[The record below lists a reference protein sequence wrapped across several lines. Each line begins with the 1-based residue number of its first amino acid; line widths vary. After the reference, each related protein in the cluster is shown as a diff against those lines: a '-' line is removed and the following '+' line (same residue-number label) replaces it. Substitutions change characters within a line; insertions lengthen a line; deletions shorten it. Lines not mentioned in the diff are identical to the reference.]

1 MQSCS
6 FDLQAYCLRGA
17 DCCMIDGT
25 IGHLPT
31 NLREMV
37 RILDEELPQQGQQP
51 EHIPAD
57 GSCQAELVSRC
68 LCGDEL
74 AFARIVDLYGDLL
87 LRTAYLLVQD
97 EESAKDI
104 VQESL
109 FLAWKNMHQL
119 REPSYLRAW
128 LLKIIVNRST
138 TLKQQ
143 WARRSALL
151 RKQLVR
157 NQIEQTIQVAD
168 MQRGKIEDTLD
179 AWNAIEQL
187 PLNQRVV
194 LVLFYYH
201 KMTMPE
207 IASMLQTSENTLRK
221 RLLAG
226 LDKVR
231 KILQIESM
239 KVERAPARVGFSGG
253 GTE

>member
-1 MQSCS
+1 
-6 FDLQAYCLRGA
+6 
-17 DCCMIDGT
+17 MIGRT
-25 IGHLPT
+25 ITYLPA
-31 NLREMV
+31 NSLEGV
-37 RILDEELPQQGQQP
+37 RILDKELPEQDQR
-51 EHIPAD
+51 AD
-57 GSCQAELVSRC
+57 QISVDDTCQAELVSRC
-68 LCGDEL
+68 LLGDEL
-74 AFARIVDLYGDLL
+74 AFARIVDLYGNLL

-97 EESAKDI
+97 EEAAKDI

-109 FLAWKNMHQL
+109 FLAWKNMYQL

-128 LLKIIVNRST
+128 LVKIIVNQST
-138 TLKQQ
+138 TMKQQ

-151 RKQLVR
+151 RKQLLR
-157 NQIEQTIQVAD
+157 NHIEQTIHVAD
-168 MQRGKIEDTLD
+168 MQRGKIEETLD

-201 KMTMPE
+201 SMTMPE

-226 LDKVR
+226 LNKVR

-239 KVERAPARVGFSGG
+239 KVEPVAVHMGLSGR